1 MIFLS
6 GLKENNFEKGSSIAK
21 LAPNTIYTIKMRG
34 KDYSILSYGNNI
46 NTIKVLNA
54 LIPFWAKNEEKLYYK
69 NGIFNRNII

>member
-1 MIFLS
+1 
-6 GLKENNFEKGSSIAK
+6 
-21 LAPNTIYTIKMRG
+21 MRG